1 MLRTAAGPV
10 MGMIYDLLVS
20 QQKKSIGEIFRT
32 FINAFFL
39 ACLIAMVTQQIM
51 LFGELRAQ
59 KVEEYDRAFALYSEE
74 CPYTR
79 SSPARLKECS
89 DLKIII
95 NSWPTTRAFSH
106 LVKGWNTCLID
117 LAKNVTNDLS
127 YRIVFVLLAL
137 AITNYVFNFFK
148 CFKKKSKE
156 WTDKYRC
163 KETNKAALASLNE
176 LLQKQGGHHIQL

>member
-1 MLRTAAGPV
+1 V
-10 MGMIYDLLVS
+10 
-20 QQKKSIGEIFRT
+20 GEIFRT
-32 FINAFFL
+32 FLSTFFF
-39 ACLIAMVTQQIM
+39 ACLVAVATQQVM
-51 LFGELRAQ
+51 LLGEIRAQ
-59 KVEEYDRAFALYSEE
+59 KVEEYDRALSLYSEE

-95 NSWPTTRAFSH
+95 NSWPTTRAFSQ
-106 LVKGWNTCLID
+106 LVKGWNTCLYD
-117 LAKNVTNDLS
+117 VARHVTNDLS
-127 YRIVFVLLAL
+127 YRIVFVLIALAL
-137 AITNYVFNFFK
+137 TNYVFNFFK

-176 LLQKQGGHHIQL
+176 LLKKQGAHSQL